1 MPGLFRRAVAAC
13 LGLALLASLPPAA
26 DADKKPLTRIA
37 FGSCAHQ
44 DRPQP
49 IWGPIVAARPE
60 LFLFVGDTIYA
71 DTTDMKVMRAKYAK
85 LAAMPG
91 YQKLLK
97 TCPVLATWD
106 DHDYG

>member
-1 MPGLFRRAVAAC
+1 MSGPFRRAAAC
-13 LGLALLASLPPAA
+13 LTLALLASFSPA

-60 LFLFVGDTIYA
+60 LFLFAGDAIYA
-71 DTTDMKVMRAKYAK
+71 DTEDMKVMRAKYAR

-91 YQKLLK
+91 YQNVRA
-97 TCPVLATWD
+97 TCTHLAGD
-106 DHDYG
+106 PDYL

>member
-1 MPGLFRRAVAAC
+1 MMFGPLPRAVAAC
-13 LGLALLASLPPAA
+13 LGLALLASVATAA
-26 DADKKPLTRIA
+26 DTDKKPLTRIA

-49 IWGPIVAARPE
+49 IWGPIVATRPE
-60 LFLFVGDTIYA
+60 LFLFGGDAIYA
-71 DTTDMKVMRAKYAK
+71 DTEDMKVMRAKYAR

-97 TCPVLATWD
+97 TCPVLATW
-106 DHDYG
+106 